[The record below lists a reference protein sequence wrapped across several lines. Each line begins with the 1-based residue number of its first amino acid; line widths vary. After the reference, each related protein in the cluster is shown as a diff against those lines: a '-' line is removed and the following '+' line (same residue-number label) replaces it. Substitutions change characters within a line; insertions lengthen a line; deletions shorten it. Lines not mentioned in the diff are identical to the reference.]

1 LVALPPP
8 NQTLSTCASS
18 HPSRYHGLTPPPP
31 SARARQAPKDPGIPA
46 AWPFKDEL
54 MKEIDFE
61 VEKKKATEEAKAS
74 EKAERR
80 SDNRKRARDA
90 MSAGLPPP

>member
-1 LVALPPP
+1 
-8 NQTLSTCASS
+8 
-18 HPSRYHGLTPPPP
+18 
-31 SARARQAPKDPGIPA
+31 
-46 AWPFKDEL
+46 

-61 VEKKKATEEAKAS
+61 VEKKKATEEVKAA

-90 MSAGLPPP
+90 MAAGLPPP